1 MMGYGWAGNG
11 MFWGMGWFSMLAFW
25 GLVLVAVV
33 LVARWLAG
41 PEGASGPGDGRVETP
56 LEALAKRYARGEID
70 REEFETRK
78 RDLTA

>member
-11 MFWGMGWFSMLAFW
+11 MFWGMGWVSMLAFW
-25 GLVLVAVV
+25 GLVLVLVV
-33 LVARWLAG
+33 LAVRWLTDRQA
-41 PEGASGPGDGRVETP
+41 ASGPGNGRVETP

-70 REEFETRK
+70 RREFEARK